1 MIESELDRIAEFLD
15 EFGAD
20 SDNPI
25 AVLRERFPGL
35 KLVRLD
41 AGEVEGRPVRSAGRF
56 DLYLLDTREH
66 CPVLT
71 DELAAAT
78 AVVVVR
84 QKEQGL

>member
-1 MIESELDRIAEFLD
+1 MSESELDLIAESLD
-15 EFGAD
+15 GFGA
-20 SDNPI
+20 SSGNPV
-25 AVLRERFPGL
+25 AGLRQRFPGL
-35 KLVRLD
+35 KFVRLD

-56 DLYLLDTREH
+56 ELYLLDTREH

-71 DELAAAT
+71 DDLAAAT